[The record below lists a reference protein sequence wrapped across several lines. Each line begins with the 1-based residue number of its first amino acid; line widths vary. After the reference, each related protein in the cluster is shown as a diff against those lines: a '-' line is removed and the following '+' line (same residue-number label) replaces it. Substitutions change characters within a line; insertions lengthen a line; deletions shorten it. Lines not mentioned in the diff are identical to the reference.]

1 MKKNTQSNNV
11 SKSLQT
17 KSAQAKPV
25 QLILWI
31 YLLAFVLMTWSFK
44 SQANLNQN
52 PVVEMKTSMG
62 LIKIQLFKTEAPIST
77 ENFLKYVDK
86 KFYDGV
92 IFHRVIKEFMIQ
104 GGGFLPDMTE
114 KTTLFPTIKNEAK
127 NGLSNKRGTLAMA
140 RTNEVDSA
148 SAQFYIN
155 VVDNAML
162 DHKSQDQYGYAVF
175 GEVIEGMDV
184 VDKIRAVAT
193 GNKNGF
199 SDVPVKSI
207 TIESVRLVKN
217 SNKTKSKKG
226 LK

>member
-62 LIKIQLFKTEAPIST
+62 LIKMQLFKTEAPIST

>member
-1 MKKNTQSNNV
+1 MKNNAQSNHV
-11 SKSLQT
+11 SKSV
-17 KSAQAKPV
+17 QAKPI

-31 YLLAFVLMTWSFK
+31 YLLAFVLMTWSFQ
-44 SQANLNQN
+44 SHANLNQN

-62 LIKIQLFKTEAPIST
+62 QIKMQLFKTEAPIST

-92 IFHRVIKEFMIQ
+92 IFHRVIKGFMIQ

-114 KTTLFPTIKNEAK
+114 KPTLFPTIKNEAK

-193 GNKNGF
+193 TDKNGF
-199 SDVPVKSI
+199 SDVPEKAI
-207 TIESVRLVKN
+207 TIESVRLVKP

>member
-1 MKKNTQSNNV
+1 MKKNN
-11 SKSLQT
+11 QT
-17 KSAQAKPV
+17 AKASKPV

-31 YLLAFVLMTWSFK
+31 YLLAFVLMTWSFQ
-44 SQANLNQN
+44 SHANLNQN

-62 LIKIQLFKTEAPIST
+62 QIKIQLFKIEAPIST

-92 IFHRVIKEFMIQ
+92 IFHRVIKGFMIQ

-114 KTTLFPTIKNEAK
+114 KPTLFSNIKNEAK

-184 VDKIRAVAT
+184 VDKIRAVST
-193 GNKNGF
+193 TTKNGF
-199 SDVPVKSI
+199 SDVPEKTVK
-207 TIESVRLVKN
+207 IESVRLVKN
-217 SNKTKSKKG
+217 SDKTKSKKG